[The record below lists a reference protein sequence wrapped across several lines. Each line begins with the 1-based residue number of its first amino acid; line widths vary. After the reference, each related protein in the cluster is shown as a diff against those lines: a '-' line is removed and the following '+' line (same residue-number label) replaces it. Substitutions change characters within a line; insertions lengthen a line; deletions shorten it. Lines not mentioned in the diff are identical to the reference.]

1 MNGDTYNVP
10 LQLQTVEQRRV
21 NSEFGVPEDKP
32 TQVMF
37 EFLDGLL
44 KN

>member
-1 MNGDTYNVP
+1 MDCDTYNVP

-21 NSEFGVPEDKP
+21 NSKLGLPEDKP

-44 KN
+44 KK